1 MVSRTWT
8 SPRSASR
15 TRQFA
20 AILAVS
26 AVLALL
32 APRAALA
39 SRHHRAA
46 AAAAAV
52 PAASEQS
59 EGGENTQAAGLT
71 APYAAACVMEPTT
84 ATVIFE
90 KDMHQPWPTA
100 SVTKMMP
107 MLIVA
112 EKLHDG
118 SLKLTDQVNTSRS
131 AAKMGGSQVYLKE
144 GETFSLDD
152 MMKAVVVHSANDAT
166 YAVAEYVAGSPE
178 AFVQMMNE
186 RAHQL
191 GMKDTKYYSV
201 HGLPP
206 GPGQQ
211 ADVSSAYDSALLA
224 RELVKYLDVLR
235 WSGIDTAP
243 FRNGSF
249 TLRNTNHL
257 VRTMRGC
264 DGLKTGFYAKAGFN
278 VVATAKRN
286 GLRLV
291 AVVMGSPRK
300 GQNFHEAEVMLSQ
313 GFLDYMMYQ
322 VAKKGTPIGQA
333 VAVNGG
339 AAPEIKPV
347 WADDVA
353 IFVKHGEE
361 NNAIKVT
368 FDLPPSV
375 DAPVKAGQ
383 TLGRGEVMLAGKP
396 AASAALIAPTADD
409 RGSILRRWFQK
420 L

>member
-1 MVSRTWT
+1 VVSRMWT
-8 SPRSASR
+8 SPLGASHAR
-15 TRQFA
+15 LLA

-26 AVLALL
+26 TVLALL
-32 APRAALA
+32 APRAVLA
-39 SRHHRAA
+39 SRHHRTATA
-46 AAAAAV
+46 
-52 PAASEQS
+52 PAAPAALDQS

-71 APYAAACVMEPTT
+71 GPYATACAMEPTT

-90 KDMHQPWPTA
+90 RDMHQPWPTA
-100 SVTKMMP
+100 SITKMMP

-118 SLKLTDQVNTSRS
+118 SLKPTDQINTSRS

-166 YAVAEYVAGSPE
+166 YAVAEYVAGSTE

-224 RELVKYLDVLR
+224 RELVKYPDVLR
-235 WSGIDTAP
+235 WSRIDTAP

-257 VRTMRGC
+257 VRTMPGC

-286 GLRLV
+286 GLRLI

-300 GQNFHEAEVMLSQ
+300 GQNFHEAEVMLSR
-313 GFLDYMMYQ
+313 GFLDYTMYQ
-322 VAKKGTPIGQA
+322 VAKRGAPISQA
-333 VAVNGG
+333 VVVNGG
-339 AAPEIKPV
+339 AAPEIRPV
-347 WADDVA
+347 WADDVSV
-353 IFVKHGEE
+353 FVKHGEE
-361 NNAIKVT
+361 KNAIKVS
-368 FDLPPSV
+368 FDLPLSV

-383 TLGRGEVMLAGKP
+383 TLGKGEVMLAGKP
-396 AASAALIAPTADD
+396 AASAAIIAPTADD